1 MVLKF
6 YDAVVATPELDRAI
20 CLWRVFYSLVV
31 VAGSI
36 SNLHFLFFFF
46 NQAFPDFV
54 KITLEDTIEGFV
66 SSQMTFNDAKEQI
79 EEILWKLEE
88 EIDDNN
94 N

>member
-1 MVLKF
+1 MLLLQL
-6 YDAVVATPELDRAI
+6 PSWIELYV
-20 CLWRVFYSLVV
+20 CGGSLFL
-31 VAGSI
+31 GGSSSSI

-66 SSQMTFNDAKEQI
+66 SSQMTFNDAKEQF